1 MLISSIVLHNICTLN
16 VLPLVRYIS
25 ESNCDL
31 PFYYDDIYVS
41 AEKGNIHANS
51 SVISEYPL
59 NIPGTSQLDFY
70 CKERREDTYLLK

>member
-1 MLISSIVLHNICTLN
+1 MLFSSILFAYMYVKM
-16 VLPLVRYIS
+16 LPMLLFIS

-31 PFYYDDIYVS
+31 PFYYDDIYIS

-59 NIPGTSQLDFY
+59 NIPGISQLDFY
-70 CKERREDTYLLK
+70 CNERREDTYLLK